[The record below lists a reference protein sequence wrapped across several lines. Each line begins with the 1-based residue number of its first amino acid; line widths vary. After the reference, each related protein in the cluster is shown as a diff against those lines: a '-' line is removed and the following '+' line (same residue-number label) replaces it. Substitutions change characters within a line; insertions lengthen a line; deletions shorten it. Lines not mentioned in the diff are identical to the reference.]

1 MAPQREWFDTDYYA
15 VLGVAA
21 DASDKDVTRAYRKLA
36 KQYHPD
42 ANPGNKDA
50 EDKFKEVSAANDVLS
65 DPAKRKEYDEVRR
78 MVASGAYAGGPG
90 GPGGFGFSPGGA
102 GGNFQFD
109 DTVDLGDL
117 LGGLFGGRGGP
128 AGGGGAGGQRGF
140 GFGGGGRRA
149 TRQAPQRGAD
159 LESEI
164 AIDFLDAVHGITTS
178 VAFTAE
184 AACSE
189 CQGSGAKPGT
199 SPQICTECGGSGE
212 VAMNQGFFQTAQ
224 VCPVCHGRGAVIPD
238 PCPRCHGGG
247 TEVRRR
253 DVKVKIP
260 AGVKDGQRIK
270 VAKRG
275 AAGRNGGPPGDLY
288 VVVKV
293 RAHAVFG
300 RRGARDL
307 TVHVPITFAEAALGA
322 QVKVPTL
329 GDPVTL
335 KVKAGTQPGTMQKVK
350 GRGIAGTNGHAGDL
364 FVTFDVTVP
373 HKLDK
378 DQRAAVEALAASFT
392 DDPRA
397 DLPLSSQEV

>member
-15 VLGVAA
+15 VLGVAS
-21 DASDKDVTRAYRKLA
+21 DASEKDITRAYRKLA

-50 EDKFKEVSAANDVLS
+50 EDRFKEVSAANDVLS
-65 DPAKRKEYDEVRR
+65 DSTKRTEYDEVRR

-90 GPGGFGFSPGGA
+90 GPGGFGFGPGG
-102 GGNFQFD
+102 GDFQFD

-117 LGGLFGGRGGP
+117 LGGLFGGR
-128 AGGGGAGGQRGF
+128 AGGAGAGAR
-140 GFGGGGRRA
+140 GFGGGRRSA
-149 TRQAPQRGAD
+149 RHAPQRGAD
-159 LESEI
+159 LESGLT
-164 AIDFLDAVHGITTS
+164 IDFLDAVHGITTT

-189 CQGSGAKPGT
+189 CHGTGAKPGT
-199 SPQICTECGGSGE
+199 SPRVCTECGGSGE
-212 VAMNQGFFQTAQ
+212 VAMNQGFFSTAQ
-224 VCPVCHGRGAVIPD
+224 VCPVCHGRGVVIPD

-288 VVVKV
+288 VVVQV
-293 RAHAVFG
+293 RPHEIFG
-300 RRGARDL
+300 RRGNRDL

-329 GDPVTL
+329 ADAVTL
-335 KVKAGTQPGTMQKVK
+335 KVKAGTQPGTTQKVK
-350 GRGIAGTNGHAGDL
+350 GRGVPGTNGHAGDL

-378 DQRAAVEALAASFT
+378 EQRAAVEALAATFT

-397 DLPLSSQEV
+397 DLPIANPEG

>member
-15 VLGVAA
+15 VLGVPS
-21 DASDKDVTRAYRKLA
+21 DASDKDVTKAYRKLA

-42 ANPGNKDA
+42 ANPGNREA
-50 EDKFKEVSAANDVLS
+50 EERFKEVSAANDVLS

-90 GPGGFGFSPGGA
+90 GPGGFGFNPGG
-102 GGNFQFD
+102 GGFQFD

-117 LGGLFGGRGGP
+117 LGGLFNRG
-128 AGGGGAGGQRGF
+128 AGGGARGF
-140 GFGGGGRRA
+140 GGGRRA
-149 TRQAPQRGAD
+149 QRHAPQRGAD

-164 AIDFLDAVHGITTS
+164 TIDFLDAVHGITTAVS
-178 VAFTAE
+178 FTAE

-189 CQGSGAKPGT
+189 CGGSGARPGT
-199 SPQICTECGGSGE
+199 APQVCSECGGSGE
-212 VAMNQGFFQTAQ
+212 IAMNQGFFSTAQ
-224 VCPVCHGRGAVIPD
+224 VCPVCHGRGVVIPD

-253 DVKVKIP
+253 DVKVKLP
-260 AGVKDGQRIK
+260 VGVKDGQRIK

-293 RAHAVFG
+293 RPHPVFG
-300 RRGARDL
+300 RKGARDL
-307 TVHVPITFAEAALGA
+307 TVHVPVSFAEAALGA

-329 GDPVTL
+329 SEPVTL
-335 KVKAGTQPGTMQKVK
+335 KVKAGTQPGTTQRVK

-364 FVTFDVTVP
+364 YVTFDVAVP
-373 HKLDK
+373 TKLDK
-378 DQRAAVEALAASFT
+378 EQKAAVEALAAVLT

-397 DLPLSSQEV
+397 DLPATAQEV